1 MFCCL
6 PSSWTA
12 QAHPN
17 NLVDACRGFQTSTST
32 FFWLEPKKPEPAV
45 RTSSKRCRW
54 NSEVIQRQKCA
65 SPTTGIGS
73 EREREEQLREL
84 QNQPEPLT
92 NQQQTAAAE
101 VDRNDFFQIHRH
113 YQAVLTMI
121 RENAAW
127 AIHTDQPHTARSKF
141 VISWEFLS
149 YASST
154 TCDL

>member
-1 MFCCL
+1 MLVEGSRHQLQLFFDWSPKNL
-6 PSSWTA
+6 NQQLDQVQKDADEIAKLFRDSNVHRQP
-12 QAHPN
+12 QA
-17 NLVDACRGFQTSTST
+17 LG
-32 FFWLEPKKPEPAV
+32 
-45 RTSSKRCRW
+45 
-54 NSEVIQRQKCA
+54 QR
-65 SPTTGIGS
+65 
-73 EREREEQLREL
+73 EREREEQLRQL

-101 VDRNDFFQIHRH
+101 VDRNDFFQSDRH